1 MVETFTEGH
10 PAPEVTP
17 VSAPE
22 APAAAPAVKDDTPFE
37 NVRAAAQALAR
48 RRQEKRNEAAKIA
61 PPAQE
66 SPPQEGEAAQPE
78 AGPGETQEV
87 DPVALEL
94 SPIEPPR
101 SWKKEYKAAFEA
113 LPRNVQEQ
121 VAESERARESDFL
134 RRQNEVAERQKAFEQ
149 ELSQVQ
155 AVRQHYEQG
164 ISQALQMTMA
174 SNEFADIKTM
184 DDVEALSR
192 DDWPR
197 WVRYQTHQQKVG
209 MLQQQ
214 LQEVQHANAQ
224 EQYSRWSQF
233 AEQQDTLFSE
243 KYPDAKEL
251 KAAAVEYLVD
261 QAGFSREEIGR
272 YWNSQAWRDNRMQGI
287 ILDAVRYHKAKDKA
301 AAAKKAPPVT
311 VQKPGVSAPK
321 TNHFQAQISDL
332 ESKGGLSL
340 REAAKLNQL
349 RRMAAKA

>member
-1 MVETFTEGH
+1 MMVETFTEGQ
-10 PAPEVTP
+10 PAPADTP
-17 VSAPE
+17 ASAPE
-22 APAAAPAVKDDTPFE
+22 APVAAPAVKDDTPFE

-48 RRQEKRNEAAKIA
+48 RRQEKRNEAAKTA

-66 SPPQEGEAAQPE
+66 SPPQAGEAAQE
-78 AGPGETQEV
+78 TGPGETQEV

-101 SWKKEYKAAFEA
+101 SWKKEYKQAFDA

-121 VAESERARESDFL
+121 VAESERAREADFL

-149 ELSQVQ
+149 ELTQVQ

-174 SNEFADIKTM
+174 SNEFADIKSM

-214 LQEVQHANAQ
+214 LAEVQHANAQ
-224 EQYSRWSQF
+224 EQFSRWNQF

-251 KAAAVEYLVD
+251 KAAAVEYLTD